1 MLLINNLSFSR
12 NETKIFEN
20 LNLSLSNKKIIQIK
34 GRNGSG
40 KTTFLKVI
48 LNILEPNNGEV
59 IWKGKNIKKN
69 IFDFYNQTTFIMDN
83 NTSTRELSVEDN
95 INFWRGLSSSKLNN
109 EEIFE
114 LLNKLNIEKYYKT
127 KVMYLSSGERKKLE
141 LIRLILEQK
150 RLWVLDEPFNH
161 LDDLSVEILNQT
173 FLDHINNDGII
184 ILDDYKLKGWWN
196 DGVTKAIDY
205 FIDAKKIKILNC
217 HNLFN
222 YHHQCILQKFES

>member
-48 LNILEPNNGEV
+48 LNILEPNNGEI

-69 IFDFYNQTTFIMDN
+69 IFDFYKQTTFIMDN

-114 LLNKLNIEKYYKT
+114 LLKKLNIEKYYKI

-150 RLWVLDEPFNH
+150 KLWVLDEPFNH

-173 FLDHINNDGII
+173 FLDHVNNDGM
-184 ILDDYKLKGWWN
+184 ILFASHYDPMINNLETL
-196 DGVTKAIDY
+196 V
-205 FIDAKKIKILNC
+205 LN
-217 HNLFN
+217 
-222 YHHQCILQKFES
+222 

>member
-48 LNILEPNNGEV
+48 LNILEPNNGEI

-150 RLWVLDEPFNH
+150 KLWVLDEPFNH

-173 FLDHINNDGII
+173 FLDHVNNDGM
-184 ILDDYKLKGWWN
+184 ILFASHYDPMINNLE
-196 DGVTKAIDY
+196 
-205 FIDAKKIKILNC
+205 ILVLN
-217 HNLFN
+217 
-222 YHHQCILQKFES
+222 

>member
-20 LNLSLSNKKIIQIK
+20 LNLSLSNKNIIQIK

-48 LNILEPNNGEV
+48 LNILEPNNGEI

-69 IFDFYNQTTFIMDN
+69 IFDFYKQTTFIMDN

-150 RLWVLDEPFNH
+150 KLWVLDEPFNH
-161 LDDLSVEILNQT
+161 LDDLSIEILNQT
-173 FLDHINNDGII
+173 FLDHVNNDGM
-184 ILDDYKLKGWWN
+184 ILFASHYDPMIN
-196 DGVTKAIDY
+196 
-205 FIDAKKIKILNC
+205 
-217 HNLFN
+217 NLET
-222 YHHQCILQKFES
+222 LVLS

>member
-20 LNLSLSNKKIIQIK
+20 LSLSLSNKKIIQIK

-48 LNILEPNNGEV
+48 LNILEPNNGEI

-69 IFDFYNQTTFIMDN
+69 IFDFYKQTTFIMDN

-150 RLWVLDEPFNH
+150 KLWVLDEPFNH
-161 LDDLSVEILNQT
+161 LDDLSIEILNQT
-173 FLDHINNDGII
+173 FLDHVNNDGM
-184 ILDDYKLKGWWN
+184 ILFASHYDPMIN
-196 DGVTKAIDY
+196 
-205 FIDAKKIKILNC
+205 
-217 HNLFN
+217 NLET
-222 YHHQCILQKFES
+222 LVLS

>member
-48 LNILEPNNGEV
+48 LNILEPNNGEI

-114 LLNKLNIEKYYKT
+114 LLKKLNIEKYFKT
-127 KVMYLSSGERKKLE
+127 KVMYLSSGESKKLE

-150 RLWVLDEPFNH
+150 KLWVLDEPFNH
-161 LDDLSVEILNQT
+161 LDDLSKEMLNQT
-173 FLDHINNDGII
+173 FLDHVNNDGM
-184 ILDDYKLKGWWN
+184 ILFASHYDPMINNLE
-196 DGVTKAIDY
+196 
-205 FIDAKKIKILNC
+205 ILVLN
-217 HNLFN
+217 
-222 YHHQCILQKFES
+222 

>member
-20 LNLSLSNKKIIQIK
+20 LNLSLGNKRIIQIK

-48 LNILEPNNGEV
+48 LNILEPNNGEI

-69 IFDFYNQTTFIMDN
+69 IFDFYKQTTFIMDN

-95 INFWRGLSSSKLNN
+95 IDFWRGLSSSKLNN

-150 RLWVLDEPFNH
+150 KLWVLDEPFNH
-161 LDDLSVEILNQT
+161 LDDLSIEILNQT
-173 FLDHINNDGII
+173 FLDHVNNDGM
-184 ILDDYKLKGWWN
+184 ILFASHYDPMIN
-196 DGVTKAIDY
+196 
-205 FIDAKKIKILNC
+205 
-217 HNLFN
+217 NLET
-222 YHHQCILQKFES
+222 LVLS

>member
-12 NETKIFEN
+12 NKTKIFEN
-20 LNLSLSNKKIIQIK
+20 LNLLLSNKKIIQIK

-48 LNILEPNNGEV
+48 LNILEPYNGEI

-69 IFDFYNQTTFIMDN
+69 IFDFYNETTFIMDN
-83 NTSTRELSVEDN
+83 NTSTIDLSVEDN

-150 RLWVLDEPFNH
+150 KLWVLDEPFNH
-161 LDDLSVEILNQT
+161 LDDLSIEILNQT
-173 FLDHINNDGII
+173 FLDHINNDGMILFASHFNPII
-184 ILDDYKLKGWWN
+184 N
-196 DGVTKAIDY
+196 
-205 FIDAKKIKILNC
+205 
-217 HNLFN
+217 NLET
-222 YHHQCILQKFES
+222 LEMD

>member
-20 LNLSLSNKKIIQIK
+20 LNLSLNNKKIIQIK

-48 LNILEPNNGEV
+48 LNILEPNNGEI

-150 RLWVLDEPFNH
+150 KLWVLDEPFNH
-161 LDDLSVEILNQT
+161 LDDLSIEILNQT
-173 FLDHINNDGII
+173 FLDHVNNDGM
-184 ILDDYKLKGWWN
+184 ILFASHYDPMIN
-196 DGVTKAIDY
+196 
-205 FIDAKKIKILNC
+205 
-217 HNLFN
+217 NLET
-222 YHHQCILQKFES
+222 LVLS

>member
-48 LNILEPNNGEV
+48 LNILEPNNGEI
-59 IWKGKNIKKN
+59 IWRGKNIKKN
-69 IFDFYNQTTFIMDN
+69 IFDFYKQTTFIMDN

-150 RLWVLDEPFNH
+150 KLWVLDEPFNH
-161 LDDLSVEILNQT
+161 LDDLSIEILNQT
-173 FLDHINNDGII
+173 FLDHVNNNGMILFASHYDPMINN
-184 ILDDYKLKGWWN
+184 LKTL
-196 DGVTKAIDY
+196 V
-205 FIDAKKIKILNC
+205 L
-217 HNLFN
+217 
-222 YHHQCILQKFES
+222 S

>member
-48 LNILEPNNGEV
+48 LNILEPNNGEI

-69 IFDFYNQTTFIMDN
+69 IFDFYKQTTFIMDN

-114 LLNKLNIEKYYKT
+114 LLKKLNIEKYYKI

-141 LIRLILEQK
+141 LLRLILEQK
-150 RLWVLDEPFNH
+150 KLWVLDEPFNH
-161 LDDLSVEILNQT
+161 LDDLSIEILNQT
-173 FLDHINNDGII
+173 FLDHVNNDGM
-184 ILDDYKLKGWWN
+184 ILFASHFDPMINNLE
-196 DGVTKAIDY
+196 
-205 FIDAKKIKILNC
+205 ILE
-217 HNLFN
+217 FN
-222 YHHQCILQKFES
+222 

>member
-48 LNILEPNNGEV
+48 LNILEPNNGEI

-69 IFDFYNQTTFIMDN
+69 IFDFYKQTTFIMDN

-150 RLWVLDEPFNH
+150 KLWVLDEPFNH
-161 LDDLSVEILNQT
+161 LDDLSIEILNQT
-173 FLDHINNDGII
+173 FLDHVNNDGM
-184 ILDDYKLKGWWN
+184 ILFASHFDPMINNLE
-196 DGVTKAIDY
+196 
-205 FIDAKKIKILNC
+205 ILE
-217 HNLFN
+217 FN
-222 YHHQCILQKFES
+222 